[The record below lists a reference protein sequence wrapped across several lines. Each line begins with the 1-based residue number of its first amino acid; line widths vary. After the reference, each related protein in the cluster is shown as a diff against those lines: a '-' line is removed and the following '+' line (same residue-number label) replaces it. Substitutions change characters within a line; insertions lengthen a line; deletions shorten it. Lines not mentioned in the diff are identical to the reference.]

1 MNLRNLIAKIRTLF
15 SRSITAADEPS
26 QFVNLA
32 PTDTADKAG
41 VYAKALETAIA
52 DPKVSNIALTG
63 PYGAGKSS
71 IIQSFLRKNK
81 VSALQISLAAFLP
94 EAIKAD
100 ADEADQDEGEPDRTV
115 SKQEIERSILQ
126 QMLYGADANKLPFSR
141 FKRIRSPARFSS
153 VFLSLYALIGAA
165 SVWHLFQKRA
175 DIFDGT
181 YFLPLAKS
189 NWPHLAWFVL
199 GTSFVWVLFH
209 QVFKASFRVSLK
221 SISLKEIEI
230 KPAETENES
239 ILNRHLDEI
248 IYFFQSTRYELVIIE
263 DLDRFDNSEI
273 FVTLREINKL
283 VNGNVGVKRTIRF
296 LYALR
301 DDMFVNTDRTKF
313 FEFIIPVIPIINS
326 SNSIDKM
333 LEQGKRLSLDDRLD
347 RQFLREVSRY
357 LNDLRLIHNIFNE
370 YAIYAA
376 NLATHGEND
385 LSATKL
391 LAILIY
397 KNVFPKDFEAL
408 HRGNGNLAGIIDR
421 HDEFIVHAEADFKAR
436 IERLEGEIRGAEQQ
450 IPSDLLELR
459 MIYAMAM
466 IERIPGD
473 VSLVSIDKQTW
484 INLPKIAK
492 SEIFEQLIK
501 SSNVSFRSQYGN
513 HGSGDFSTLEA
524 EIDPSRTYRQRKE
537 EIERRGAEFKPTAA
551 KELRLLRTESASL
564 RGAKFN
570 EIIRLD
576 TDRLDALFDAF
587 DERRE
592 LARFLILEG
601 YIDDTYYQ
609 YTSLFHSGRLSPN
622 DNKYL
627 IKIRGFTTP
636 EAGFP
641 IDNAK
646 EVIAAMRDEDFRQS
660 YVLNARI
667 VDCLLSEPLLYASH
681 ISKMFGYLKSEFDK
695 SDSFFTIY
703 YASGTQVPQ
712 FVAGMVESWT
722 GFIPAILANRRH
734 LPHLAQ
740 LIAHLPLAT
749 LEVLP
754 EKYAELPK
762 FFATNLAGIL
772 SLGVDFDP
780 SRLAALG
787 FEVES
792 LSSIDGFPGVAR
804 FLFEAGLYTLTIDN
818 LDYAVQT
825 LLGDGDILSLHE
837 RHYTTIFQIASSPLT
852 ARIEREFA
860 KHLKL
865 ILLCLPDNRQESTAT
880 ILSVLARDDADFD
893 DRVAFLRTQSA
904 VVPDLAVVPV
914 CFHRPAFQFGRIAPF
929 WVNVRAFLSSEGF
942 DPESLTLF
950 LNMDASQA
958 ALSAEPL
965 SDDED
970 VTQLHSFLLENNGLT
985 DAAYRTYV
993 RALPGC
999 YSQFPDGVDEQKL
1012 RILIEEGKVAFSK
1025 EELDFLSTYDD
1036 LRLAF
1041 VIRHIGTFLKEQARL
1056 PIDDDFREA
1065 LLGSLISDGHKVEIM
1080 RSMDLTQLPKLA
1092 TRACVMGAILKKTG
1106 AELPGL
1112 SADPAR
1118 AIILAT
1124 RPIEVQISL
1133 FNRYQSLLSDDD
1145 VREILAQLPKP
1156 FSDIKPGYNT
1166 PRLKL
1171 TQINA
1176 EFADWLSAR
1185 KIISSVGKGRAGEIR
1200 INLFRRD
1207 AVE

>member
-1 MNLRNLIAKIRTLF
+1 MRQIIAKIRNRF
-15 SRSITAADEPS
+15 SRSTAHANEPS
-26 QFVNLA
+26 RFVNLA
-32 PTDTADKAG
+32 PTDTADEAG

-63 PYGAGKSS
+63 PYGSGKSS

-100 ADEADQDEGEPDRTV
+100 ADKADQDEGEPDRTV

-141 FKRIRSPARFSS
+141 FKRIRSPGRCSS
-153 VFLSLYALIGAA
+153 AVLSFYALIGAA
-165 SVWHLFQKRA
+165 AVWYLFQKRA
-175 DIFDGT
+175 DILAGA
-181 YFLPLAKS
+181 YFLPFAIS
-189 NWPHLAWFVL
+189 NWAHFAWFAV
-199 GTSFVWVLFH
+199 GASFVWVLLY
-209 QVFKASFRVSLK
+209 QVYEASFGVSLK

-230 KPAETENES
+230 KPAETEGES

-248 IYFFQSTRYELVIIE
+248 IYFFQSTKYELVIIE

-333 LEQGKRLSLDDRLD
+333 LEQGKRLSLNDRLD

-357 LNDLRLIHNIFNE
+357 LDDLRLIHNIFNE

-376 NLATHGEND
+376 NLATDGEND
-385 LSATKL
+385 LDATKL

-397 KNVFPKDFEAL
+397 KNIFPKDFEAL
-408 HRGNGNLAGIIDR
+408 HRGIGNLAGVLDR
-421 HDEFIVHAEADFKAR
+421 HDEFIVHAEAGYKAR
-436 IERLEGEIRGAEQQ
+436 IDRLEGEVRVAEQQ

-466 IERIPGD
+466 IERIPRD
-473 VSLVSIDKQTW
+473 ASRVSIDRQTW
-484 INLPKIAK
+484 ITLPEIAK
-492 SEIFEQLIK
+492 CDIFEQLIK
-501 SSNVSFRSQYGN
+501 SSNVYFGSQWGN
-513 HGSGDFSTLEA
+513 HGSGNFSALEA
-524 EIDPSRTYRQRKE
+524 EIDPSRTYKQRKE

-551 KELRLLRTESASL
+551 RELHLLRTESAGL

-576 TDRLDALFDAF
+576 TDKLDALFDAF
-587 DERRE
+587 DEKRE

-601 YIDDTYYQ
+601 YLDDTYYQ

-641 IDNAK
+641 IDNPA
-646 EVIAAMRDEDFRQS
+646 EVVAAMRDEDFRQS
-660 YVLNARI
+660 YVLNVKI
-667 VDCLLSEPLLYASH
+667 VDCLLSEPSLYASH

-695 SDSFFTIY
+695 IESFFTVY

-734 LPHLAQ
+734 LRHFAQ
-740 LIAHLPLAT
+740 MIAHLPLAT

-754 EKYAELPK
+754 KKYAKLSEFL
-762 FFATNLAGIL
+762 ATNLAGIL
-772 SLGVDFDP
+772 SLGVGFDP
-780 SRLAALG
+780 SRLAALD

-792 LSSIDGFPGVAR
+792 LRSIDGFPGVAR

-818 LDYAVQT
+818 LDYAVQSI
-825 LLGDGDILSLHE
+825 LGEGDSQSLYE
-837 RHYTTIFQIASSPLT
+837 RHYTTISRIASDPLT
-852 ARIEREFA
+852 ARVKRESA
-860 KHLKL
+860 RHMKL
-865 ILLCLPDNRQESTAT
+865 VLTGLPDNRQESTAT
-880 ILSVLARDDADFD
+880 ILAILARDDADFD

-904 VVPDLAVVPV
+904 VIPDLAVMPAG
-914 CFHRPAFQFGRIAPF
+914 FYRPAFQFGRIAPS
-929 WVNVRAFLSSEGF
+929 WDNVRAFLSCEVF
-942 DPESLTLF
+942 DTQSLTTF

-965 SDDED
+965 LVDEG
-970 VTQLHSFLLENNGLT
+970 VSQVRTFVVENNGLT
-985 DAAYRTYV
+985 EAAYRTYV
-993 RALPGC
+993 RALAGG
-999 YSQFPDGVDEQKL
+999 YLQFPDGMDVTKL
-1012 RILIEEGKVAFSK
+1012 QVLIEEGKVAFSK
-1025 EELDFLSTYDD
+1025 EALDFLSAHDD

-1041 VIRHIGTFLKEQARL
+1041 AIKNIEPFLEEQARL
-1056 PIDDDFREA
+1056 SVNDDFRED
-1065 LLGSLISDGHKVEIM
+1065 LLGSPISDGHKVEIM

-1092 TRACVMGAILKKTG
+1092 TRARAVGTVLERTG
-1106 AELPGL
+1106 ADLPGL

-1118 AIILAT
+1118 AIILAM
-1124 RPIEVQISL
+1124 RPIEAQVKL
-1133 FNRYQSLLSDDD
+1133 FTRYQSLLSDDD
-1145 VREILAQLPKP
+1145 VREILALLPRP
-1156 FSDIKPGYNT
+1156 FSEIKSGYNT
-1166 PRLKL
+1166 PQLKH

-1185 KIISSVGKGRAGEIR
+1185 KIISSVGKGREGKIR
-1200 INLFRRD
+1200 INLRRP
-1207 AVE
+1207 